1 MNWLA
6 WIVLAALAVAVAIW
20 LVRRFRTENRKIDGM
35 LRDFHR
41 ENPRREPG
49 SPSPAR
55 RLAGLRRR
63 RRPAFSLFGAVCA
76 TGLAFAGPAI
86 ADEPGFGGYF
96 GVAAEYPPGT
106 CIDVP
111 DST

>member
-6 WIVLAALAVAVAIW
+6 WIVVAVVTVAVLVW
-20 LVRRFRTENRKIDGM
+20 LVRRFRSENRRLDGL
-35 LRDFHR
+35 LRDFDR

-63 RRPAFSLFGAVCA
+63 R
-76 TGLAFAGPAI
+76 
-86 ADEPGFGGYF
+86 
-96 GVAAEYPPGT
+96 
-106 CIDVP
+106 
-111 DST
+111 